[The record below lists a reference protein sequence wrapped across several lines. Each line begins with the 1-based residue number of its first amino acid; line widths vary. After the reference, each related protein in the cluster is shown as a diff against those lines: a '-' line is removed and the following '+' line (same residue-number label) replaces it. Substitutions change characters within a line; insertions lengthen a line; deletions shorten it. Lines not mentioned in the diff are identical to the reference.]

1 MFNKQCAM
9 IIGGLQKTSL
19 IDFPGKVSCVCFVSG
34 CNFRCPYCHNP
45 DLVHPPGNAFL
56 DESGFLAFIRE
67 RRGFL
72 DGVVISGG
80 EPTLQNDLPAFVS
93 LVKREGYAVKL
104 DTNGSHPR
112 ILREL
117 MGKKLLDYVAM
128 DIKTD
133 PSLYPK
139 FMQREIDPDCI
150 RSSIQLIMTSG
161 IPYEFRTTCV
171 RPIVDAR
178 TVETIAQLIQG
189 CFLYVLQQFS
199 PLRVLEP
206 GFFEN
211 RRAGYDHEEM
221 MQLKSIAEPWVGKCI
236 VR

>member
-1 MFNKQCAM
+1 M

-45 DLVHPPGNAFL
+45 DLVHHPEKACL
-56 DESGFLAFIRE
+56 DESGFFAFIRE
-67 RRGFL
+67 REGFL

-80 EPTLQNDLPAFVS
+80 EPTLQNDLPAFLS
-93 LVKREGYAVKL
+93 RIKREGYAVKL

-112 ILREL
+112 MIREL
-117 MGKKLLDYVAM
+117 VEKRLVDYIAM

-133 PSLYPK
+133 PSLYPLY
-139 FMQREIDPDCI
+139 MQTEIDPDLI
-150 RSSIQLIMTSG
+150 LSSIKLIMASG
-161 IPYEFRTTCV
+161 VPYEFRTTCV
-171 RPIVDAR
+171 RPIVGAE
-178 TVETIAQLIQG
+178 TVEAIGRLIQG

-199 PLRVLEP
+199 QIRVLQP
-206 GFFEN
+206 DFFEN
-211 RRAGYDHEEM
+211 GKAGYDQKEM
-221 MQLKSIAEPWVGKCI
+221 MQLTSIAEPWVQKCI

>member
-1 MFNKQCAM
+1 MV
-9 IIGGLQKTSL
+9 IGGLQKTSL

-45 DLVHPPGNAFL
+45 DLVLHPGNAFL
-56 DESGFLAFIRE
+56 DESGFFAFIKE
-67 RRGFL
+67 RQGFL

-93 LVKREGYAVKL
+93 RIKREGYAVKL

-112 ILREL
+112 MIREL
-117 MGKKLLDYVAM
+117 MEKELLDYVAM

-133 PSLYPK
+133 PSLYPV

-150 RSSIQLIMTSG
+150 RSSIQLIMASG

-171 RPIVDAR
+171 RPIVDAER
-178 TVETIAQLIQG
+178 VETIGRLIRG
-189 CFLYVLQQFS
+189 CLLYVLQNFCQA
-199 PLRVLEP
+199 RVLEP

-211 RRAGYDHEEM
+211 RKAGYDQEEM
-221 MQLKSIAEPWVGKCI
+221 MQLKSIAEPWVEKCI